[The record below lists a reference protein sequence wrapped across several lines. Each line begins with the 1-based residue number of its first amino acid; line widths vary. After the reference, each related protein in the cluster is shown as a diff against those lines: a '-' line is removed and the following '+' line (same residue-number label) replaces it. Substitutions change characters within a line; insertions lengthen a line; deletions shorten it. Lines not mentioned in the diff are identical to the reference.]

1 MSDDLDDVKILW
13 VVLNSILVLYAIIL
27 FIYGRYFRHKDSLS
41 LVIHIFIIYFLM
53 IIKECSEEKIQLE

>member
-1 MSDDLDDVKILW
+1 MSDDLEDVKILW

-41 LVIHIFIIYFLM
+41 LVIHIFIIYLL
-53 IIKECSEEKIQLE
+53 IS